1 MPNITADKV
10 VNHLMYAKAN
20 VNAYEPG
27 GKIVVKTFSPGQL
40 IGNVYSYIE
49 IGNDL
54 YWMFYLTP
62 ADYNNFNAVYV
73 KHDASKLS
81 LPDLPAIL
89 DQIAAE
95 KKAAIIAKK
104 VSEAAAP
111 APETIPAQRPLF
123 KVFWIQI
130 NPIGPRGNE
139 AEKPKIIPFIKIIIP
154 IYTLLFLYY
163 FGL

>member
-10 VNHLMYAKAN
+10 VNHLMYAKAK

-27 GKIVVKTFSPGQL
+27 GKIVVKTFSTGQL

-95 KKAAIIAKK
+95 KKAAIIAKDGAF
-104 VSEAAAP
+104 S
-111 APETIPAQRPLF
+111 
-123 KVFWIQI
+123 
-130 NPIGPRGNE
+130 
-139 AEKPKIIPFIKIIIP
+139 
-154 IYTLLFLYY
+154 YY
-163 FGL
+163 LQTYLPYIVGAIVIAIALPSIVKSVKK

>member
-10 VNHLMYAKAN
+10 VNHLMYAKTN
-20 VNAYEPG
+20 VKAYEPG
-27 GKIVVKTFSPGQL
+27 GKIEKATFSPGQL

-62 ADYNNFNAVYV
+62 TDYNNFNASYV

-89 DQIAAE
+89 DEIQTQ
-95 KKAAIIAKK
+95 KKAAIIAKDG
-104 VSEAAAP
+104 
-111 APETIPAQRPLF
+111 
-123 KVFWIQI
+123 VFS
-130 NPIGPRGNE
+130 
-139 AEKPKIIPFIKIIIP
+139 
-154 IYTLLFLYY
+154 YY
-163 FGL
+163 LQTYLPYIVGAVVVAIALPSIVKSVRK

>member
-20 VNAYEPG
+20 INAYEPG
-27 GKIVVKTFSPGQL
+27 GKIVVKTFTPGQL
-40 IGNVYSYIE
+40 IGKVYSYIE
-49 IGNDL
+49 INNDL

-95 KKAAIIAKK
+95 KKAAIIAKDGVFSYYLQTYLPYIVGAIV
-104 VSEAAAP
+104 VSIALP
-111 APETIPAQRPLF
+111 SIV
-123 KVFWIQI
+123 KSV
-130 NPIGPRGNE
+130 N
-139 AEKPKIIPFIKIIIP
+139 K
-154 IYTLLFLYY
+154 
-163 FGL
+163 

>member
-20 VNAYEPG
+20 VNAYDPG

-54 YWMFYLTP
+54 YWLFYLTP

-73 KHDASKLS
+73 KHDSSKLS

-95 KKAAIIAKK
+95 KKAAIIAKDGAF
-104 VSEAAAP
+104 S
-111 APETIPAQRPLF
+111 
-123 KVFWIQI
+123 
-130 NPIGPRGNE
+130 
-139 AEKPKIIPFIKIIIP
+139 
-154 IYTLLFLYY
+154 YY
-163 FGL
+163 LQTYLPYIVGAIVIAIALPSIVKSVKK

>member
-27 GKIVVKTFSPGQL
+27 GKIVVKTFTPGQL
-40 IGNVYSYIE
+40 IGKVYSYIE
-49 IGNDL
+49 INNDL

-73 KHDASKLS
+73 KHDSSKLS

-95 KKAAIIAKK
+95 KKAAIIAKDGVFSYYLQTYLPYIVGAIV
-104 VSEAAAP
+104 VSIALP
-111 APETIPAQRPLF
+111 SIV
-123 KVFWIQI
+123 KSV
-130 NPIGPRGNE
+130 N
-139 AEKPKIIPFIKIIIP
+139 K
-154 IYTLLFLYY
+154 
-163 FGL
+163 

>member
-27 GKIVVKTFSPGQL
+27 GKIVVKTFTPGQL
-40 IGNVYSYIE
+40 IGKVYSYIE
-49 IGNDL
+49 INNDL

-95 KKAAIIAKK
+95 KKAAIIAKDGVFSYYLQTYLPYIVGAIV
-104 VSEAAAP
+104 VSIALP
-111 APETIPAQRPLF
+111 SIV
-123 KVFWIQI
+123 KSV
-130 NPIGPRGNE
+130 
-139 AEKPKIIPFIKIIIP
+139 KK
-154 IYTLLFLYY
+154 
-163 FGL
+163 

>member
-10 VNHLMYAKAN
+10 VNHLMYAKNN

-73 KHDASKLS
+73 KHD
-81 LPDLPAIL
+81 
-89 DQIAAE
+89 
-95 KKAAIIAKK
+95 
-104 VSEAAAP
+104 
-111 APETIPAQRPLF
+111 
-123 KVFWIQI
+123 
-130 NPIGPRGNE
+130 
-139 AEKPKIIPFIKIIIP
+139 
-154 IYTLLFLYY
+154 
-163 FGL
+163 

>member
-89 DQIAAE
+89 NQIEAE
-95 KKAAIIAKK
+95 KKAAIIAKDGAF
-104 VSEAAAP
+104 S
-111 APETIPAQRPLF
+111 
-123 KVFWIQI
+123 
-130 NPIGPRGNE
+130 
-139 AEKPKIIPFIKIIIP
+139 
-154 IYTLLFLYY
+154 YY
-163 FGL
+163 LQTYLPYIVGAIVIAIALPSIVKSVKK

>member
-20 VNAYEPG
+20 VSAYEPG

-49 IGNDL
+49 IGNSL

-73 KHDASKLS
+73 KHDSSKLS

-95 KKAAIIAKK
+95 KKAAIIAKDGAF
-104 VSEAAAP
+104 S
-111 APETIPAQRPLF
+111 
-123 KVFWIQI
+123 
-130 NPIGPRGNE
+130 
-139 AEKPKIIPFIKIIIP
+139 
-154 IYTLLFLYY
+154 YY
-163 FGL
+163 LQTYLPYIVGAVVVAIALQSIVKSVKK

>member
-27 GKIVVKTFSPGQL
+27 GKIVVKTFTPGQL
-40 IGNVYSYIE
+40 IGKVYSYIE
-49 IGNDL
+49 INNDL

-95 KKAAIIAKK
+95 KKAAIIAKDGVFSYYLQTYLPYIVGAIV
-104 VSEAAAP
+104 VSIALP
-111 APETIPAQRPLF
+111 SIV
-123 KVFWIQI
+123 KSV
-130 NPIGPRGNE
+130 N
-139 AEKPKIIPFIKIIIP
+139 K
-154 IYTLLFLYY
+154 
-163 FGL
+163 

>member
-27 GKIVVKTFSPGQL
+27 GKIVVKTFTPGQL
-40 IGNVYSYIE
+40 IGKVYSYIE
-49 IGNDL
+49 INNDL

-62 ADYNNFNAVYV
+62 TDYNNFNAVYV
-73 KHDASKLS
+73 KHDASKLR

-95 KKAAIIAKK
+95 KKAAIIAKDGVFSYYLQTYLPYIIGAIV
-104 VSEAAAP
+104 VSIALP
-111 APETIPAQRPLF
+111 SIV
-123 KVFWIQI
+123 KSV
-130 NPIGPRGNE
+130 N
-139 AEKPKIIPFIKIIIP
+139 K
-154 IYTLLFLYY
+154 
-163 FGL
+163 

>member
-81 LPDLPAIL
+81 LPDLPVIL

-95 KKAAIIAKK
+95 KKAAIIAKDGAF
-104 VSEAAAP
+104 S
-111 APETIPAQRPLF
+111 
-123 KVFWIQI
+123 
-130 NPIGPRGNE
+130 
-139 AEKPKIIPFIKIIIP
+139 
-154 IYTLLFLYY
+154 YY
-163 FGL
+163 LQTYLPYIVGAIVIAIALPSIVKSVKK

>member
-27 GKIVVKTFSPGQL
+27 GKIVVKTFTPGQL
-40 IGNVYSYIE
+40 IGKVYSYIE
-49 IGNDL
+49 INNDL

-73 KHDASKLS
+73 KHDANKLS

-95 KKAAIIAKK
+95 KKAAIIAKDGVFSYYLQTYLPYIVGAIV
-104 VSEAAAP
+104 VSIALP
-111 APETIPAQRPLF
+111 SIV
-123 KVFWIQI
+123 KSV
-130 NPIGPRGNE
+130 N
-139 AEKPKIIPFIKIIIP
+139 K
-154 IYTLLFLYY
+154 
-163 FGL
+163 

>member
-81 LPDLPAIL
+81 LPDLPVIL

-95 KKAAIIAKK
+95 KKAAIIAKDGAF
-104 VSEAAAP
+104 S
-111 APETIPAQRPLF
+111 
-123 KVFWIQI
+123 
-130 NPIGPRGNE
+130 
-139 AEKPKIIPFIKIIIP
+139 
-154 IYTLLFLYY
+154 YY
-163 FGL
+163 LQTYLPYIVGAIVIARALPSIVKSVKK

>member
-27 GKIVVKTFSPGQL
+27 GKIVVKTFTPSQL
-40 IGNVYSYIE
+40 IGKVYSYIE
-49 IGNDL
+49 INNDL

-95 KKAAIIAKK
+95 KKAAIIAKDGVFSYYLQTYLPYIVGAIV
-104 VSEAAAP
+104 VSIALP
-111 APETIPAQRPLF
+111 SIV
-123 KVFWIQI
+123 KSV
-130 NPIGPRGNE
+130 N
-139 AEKPKIIPFIKIIIP
+139 K
-154 IYTLLFLYY
+154 
-163 FGL
+163 

>member
-73 KHDASKLS
+73 KHDESKLS

-95 KKAAIIAKK
+95 KKAAIIAKDGAF
-104 VSEAAAP
+104 S
-111 APETIPAQRPLF
+111 
-123 KVFWIQI
+123 
-130 NPIGPRGNE
+130 
-139 AEKPKIIPFIKIIIP
+139 
-154 IYTLLFLYY
+154 YY
-163 FGL
+163 LQTYLPYIVGAIVIAIALPSIVKSVKK

>member
-10 VNHLMYAKAN
+10 VNHLMYAKTN

-27 GKIVVKTFSPGQL
+27 GKIVVKTFLPGQL

-54 YWMFYLTP
+54 YWLFYLTP

-73 KHDASKLS
+73 KHDSSKLS

-95 KKAAIIAKK
+95 KKAAIIAKDG
-104 VSEAAAP
+104 
-111 APETIPAQRPLF
+111 
-123 KVFWIQI
+123 VFS
-130 NPIGPRGNE
+130 
-139 AEKPKIIPFIKIIIP
+139 
-154 IYTLLFLYY
+154 YY
-163 FGL
+163 LQTYLPYIVGAVVVAIALPSIVKSVKK